1 MSERHEMGLDNE
13 HDRKRGCASDGYSK
27 ERDREAPTI
36 GAADRDDGHRSKA
49 GDKTGNVVGT

>member
-1 MSERHEMGLDNE
+1 MGLDNE